1 MSLIVINIGVNT
13 LVVCLKYSRY
23 NLEMVDGIMMNDSTY
38 IRVITQ
44 VV

>member
-13 LVVCLKYSRY
+13 LVVCLLDSRY
-23 NLEMVDGIMMNDSTY
+23 NWEIVEGIMINDSTY
-38 IRVITQ
+38 IREITH